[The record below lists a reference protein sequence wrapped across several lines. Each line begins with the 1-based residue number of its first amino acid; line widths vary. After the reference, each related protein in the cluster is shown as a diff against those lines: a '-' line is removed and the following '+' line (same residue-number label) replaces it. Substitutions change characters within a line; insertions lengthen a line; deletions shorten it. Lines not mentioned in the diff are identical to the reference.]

1 MASIESLLDD
11 LQWPPPAEGVA
22 SSRSGGGDRPVVA
35 LLDHPTSPYFEMVPD
50 TQESTLRAIAHR
62 YLVAASQLDFNPRFV
77 IESSWVQALD
87 PAQGNNEIHF
97 AWMPIDERGGHEIQ
111 LPLRSMDASIGGDDH
126 LVVLF
131 AAERIGETFLGSEFG
146 LRMVIQWRQI
156 GAAKFLVL
164 ISGVS
169 ATLPF
174 GQFRENPL
182 RISSSEVQAT
192 IDYLFSAASMNR
204 IAELADLR
212 PDSIRICGVRV
223 ARMVDG
229 TAVVERQ
236 CVGLRTGIDGADLP
250 YVASTI
256 STGAFLGASVDTDSL
271 LHRSILVADA
281 VGDARVFCK
290 TPGPVRKCRPR
301 RDDVMLDVDRTTET
315 IKAADGN
322 PPLAYPPN
330 TEVIPCPRFVR
341 GDIGAVA
348 PVRAPLPGSGPAVR
362 SNAASAVQPHWHAR
376 DLLQR
381 MQAYGFNLS
390 AYFQIINPQ
399 IEIAYR
405 SGVSPGPGKDGQSVN
420 ARVQPVGW
428 PPKFIGPVKP
438 GEMPVVQIHLSLA
451 DRARR
456 DRKAWTAGGRP
467 TPAVPMGIGSDPRW
481 MWHEFG
487 HVLTLAS
494 TGELE
499 LRFAHSPGDALAAI
513 VGDPEL
519 SLTPEQAMWRGAT
532 FPWVF
537 LARRH
542 DRCVARGWSWR
553 GMMHRDLAESKA
565 SLYPRCKGYNSEQ
578 ILSTTLFRLYRCL
591 GGDTNLAAST
601 SQPDHF
607 ERLRASHHAC
617 FLIMQGLRILG
628 HAKTVPSL
636 LPDQFEKALI
646 DADKYLGV
654 RKVVYPPATAA
665 NPFVRVGGCSTKLIR
680 WCFEAQGLHA
690 DGPGYDFNCPGKPR
704 PVDIYVKSLRP
715 SWDTGMNGEVPYGDG
730 SYVPVSLHWQN
741 AVGAAA
747 PLWQAD
753 PAAGIVW
760 RPAAGQIDVNVG
772 NRGTSTASGVKV
784 SVWTIAWP
792 GNQSPPMWQNGGG
805 GWQQLSPNSFAGPN
819 IPPGQ
824 SRTFGPFNFAPPAG
838 RNIIVAIASCRGD
851 KPLLELPNH
860 ACSFIDTPLADLVAG
875 DNNLG
880 LLVI

>member
-11 LQWPPPAEGVA
+11 LQWPPLAEGVA
-22 SSRSGGGDRPVVA
+22 SSRWGGGDRPVVV
-35 LLDHPTSPYFEMVPD
+35 LLEHPSNPYFKTVPNRD
-50 TQESTLRAIAHR
+50 ESTLRAIAHR
-62 YLVAASQLDFNPRFV
+62 YLEAASHLDIEPRFE
-77 IESSWVQALD
+77 IDSSWIQALD
-87 PAQGNNEIHF
+87 PAQGNNELHF

-111 LPLRSMDASIGGDDH
+111 LPLRSMDASIGEGDH

-131 AAERIGETFLGSEFG
+131 AAQRIGETFLGSEFG
-146 LRMVIQWRQI
+146 LRVAIQCREI
-156 GAAKFLVL
+156 DGGKFLVM

-174 GQFRENPL
+174 GQYRENPL

-192 IDYLFSAASMNR
+192 NDYLFSAASMNR
-204 IAELADLR
+204 MAELADLR

-223 ARMVDG
+223 ARMADG
-229 TAVVERQ
+229 MAVVERQ
-236 CVGLRTGIDGADLP
+236 CVGFRTGLNGADLP

-256 STGAFLGASVDTDSL
+256 SKGVFLESNVETDSL
-271 LHRSILVADA
+271 LHLSILVADA
-281 VGDARVFCK
+281 MGDARVFRK
-290 TPGPVRKCRPR
+290 SPGPARECHPR

-315 IKAADGN
+315 IKAANGN
-322 PPLAYPPN
+322 PPLAYPPHL
-330 TEVIPCPRFVR
+330 EVIPCPRFVR
-341 GDIGAVA
+341 DDIGAVA
-348 PVRAPLPGSGPAVR
+348 PLRVPLPGSGPAVR
-362 SNAASAVQPHWHAR
+362 SNAASAVQSFWHAR
-376 DLLQR
+376 DVLKR
-381 MQAYGFNLS
+381 MQAYGFSLP
-390 AYFQIINPQ
+390 AYFQIINPK
-399 IEIAYR
+399 IELAYR

-428 PPKFIGPVKP
+428 PPTFIGPVQP
-438 GEMPVVQIHLSLA
+438 GELPVVQIHLSVA

-456 DRKAWTAGGRP
+456 DRGTWTPGGAP

-519 SLTPEQAMWRGAT
+519 ALTPAQAMWRGAT

-565 SLYPRCKGYNSEQ
+565 SLYPRCKGYKSEQ

-591 GGDTNLAAST
+591 GGDTNLAAT
-601 SQPDHF
+601 PSQPDPR

-636 LPDQFEKALI
+636 LPDQFEKALM
-646 DADKYLGV
+646 DADKYLGI
-654 RKVVYPPATAA
+654 RNVVFPPATTAA
-665 NPFVRVGGCSTKLIR
+665 PFSRVGGCSTKLIR

-704 PVDIYVKSLRP
+704 PVDVYVKSLRP
-715 SWDTGMNGEVPYGDG
+715 HWDAGMNGEVPYGDG

-741 AVGAAA
+741 ATNSPA

-753 PAAGIVW
+753 PAAGIVR
-760 RPAAGQIDVNVG
+760 RPGGQIDVKVG
-772 NRGTSTASGVKV
+772 NRGTRTASGVKV
-784 SVWTIAWP
+784 SVWAITWP
-792 GNQSPPMWQNGGG
+792 ANQPPPMWQNGSGA
-805 GWQQLSPNSFAGPN
+805 WQQLSPNPIAAQN
-819 IPPGQ
+819 IPAGQ
-824 SRTFGPFNFAPPAG
+824 SRTFGPFNFPAPPAG
-838 RNIIVAIASCRGD
+838 RHIIVAIASCRGD
-851 KPLLELPNH
+851 KPLIELPHH